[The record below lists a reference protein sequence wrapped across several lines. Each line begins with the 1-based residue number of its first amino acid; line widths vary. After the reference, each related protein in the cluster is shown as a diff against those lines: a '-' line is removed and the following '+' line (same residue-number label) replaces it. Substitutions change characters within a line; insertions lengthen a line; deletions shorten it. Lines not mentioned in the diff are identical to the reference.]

1 MSETNNLFRPNLLS
15 DFVGQDEIVNKLKI
29 YIYSAKERN
38 ETLDHTLFY
47 GPPGVGK
54 TSLAFIIAHEFNS
67 KIKVVSAPTLKT
79 IGDLVGILSILDP
92 GDVLFVDEIHRL
104 DKSLEEILYSV
115 LEDFKLN
122 ITFKNSEQVK
132 LVNFD
137 ISPFTFIGATTQIAL
152 ISSPL
157 RDRFGITF
165 KFDYYTVE
173 EISKIIRENTIK
185 MGFSIDNGEAIEIAK
200 RSRKTPRIANN
211 LLKRI
216 VDFTIYENSK
226 KITKQILNNAFAM
239 LKIDKDGLRKED
251 IDILKLMFKK
261 FKNVPIS
268 LEVIASYIGENVN
281 NIRDVYESYLVNEG
295 YIERTKRGRILTLK
309 GIKKCEEVLLNDDF

>member
-185 MGFSIDNGEAIEIAK
+185 MGFSIDNSEAIEIAK

-226 KITKQILNNAFAM
+226 KITKQILNNAFSM

-295 YIERTKRGRILTLK
+295 YIERTKRGRMLTLK

>member
-185 MGFSIDNGEAIEIAK
+185 MGFSIDNSEAIEIAK

-251 IDILKLMFKK
+251 IDILKLMYKK

>member
-185 MGFSIDNGEAIEIAK
+185 MGFSIDNCEAIEIAK

>member
-38 ETLDHTLFY
+38 EALDHTLFY

-185 MGFSIDNGEAIEIAK
+185 MGFSIDNSEAIEIAK

>member
-122 ITFKNSEQVK
+122 ITIKNSEQVK

-185 MGFSIDNGEAIEIAK
+185 MGFSIDNSEAIEIAK

-295 YIERTKRGRILTLK
+295 YIERTKRGRILTSK

>member
-67 KIKVVSAPTLKT
+67 KIKVVSAPTLKS

-185 MGFSIDNGEAIEIAK
+185 MGFSIDNSEAIEIAK

>member
-185 MGFSIDNGEAIEIAK
+185 MGFSIDNSEAIEIAN

>member
-173 EISKIIRENTIK
+173 EISKIIRENTVK
-185 MGFSIDNGEAIEIAK
+185 MGFSIDNSEAIEIAK

>member
-152 ISSPL
+152 ISPPL

-165 KFDYYTVE
+165 KFDYYSVE

-185 MGFSIDNGEAIEIAK
+185 MGFSIDNSEAIEIAK

>member
-185 MGFSIDNGEAIEIAK
+185 MGFSIDNSEAIEIAK

-309 GIKKCEEVLLNDDF
+309 GIKKCEEVFLNDDF

>member
-185 MGFSIDNGEAIEIAK
+185 MGFSIDNSEAIEIAK

-226 KITKQILNNAFAM
+226 KITKQILNNAFTM

>member
-185 MGFSIDNGEAIEIAK
+185 MGFSIDNSEAIEIAQ

>member
-185 MGFSIDNGEAIEIAK
+185 MGFLIDNSEAIEIAK

>member
-54 TSLAFIIAHEFNS
+54 TSLAFVIAHEFNS

-173 EISKIIRENTIK
+173 DISKIIRENTIK
-185 MGFSIDNGEAIEIAK
+185 MGFSIDNSEAIEIAK

>member
-1 MSETNNLFRPNLLS
+1 MSETNNLFRPNLLL

-185 MGFSIDNGEAIEIAK
+185 MGFSIDNSEAIEIAK

>member
-185 MGFSIDNGEAIEIAK
+185 MGFSIDNSEAIEIAK

-216 VDFTIYENSK
+216 GDFTIYENSK
-226 KITKQILNNAFAM
+226 KTTKQILNNAFAM

>member
-185 MGFSIDNGEAIEIAK
+185 MGFSIDNSEAIEIAK

-268 LEVIASYIGENVN
+268 LEIIASYIGENVN

>member
-1 MSETNNLFRPNLLS
+1 MSETINLFRLNLLS

-185 MGFSIDNGEAIEIAK
+185 MGFSIDNSEAIEIAK

>member
-115 LEDFKLN
+115 LEDVKLN

-185 MGFSIDNGEAIEIAK
+185 MGFSIDNSEAIEIAK

>member
-173 EISKIIRENTIK
+173 EISKIIRENTRR
-185 MGFSIDNGEAIEIAK
+185 MGFSIDNSEAIEIAK

-309 GIKKCEEVLLNDDF
+309 GIKKCEDVLLNDDF

>member
-185 MGFSIDNGEAIEIAK
+185 MGFSIDNSEAIEIAK

-261 FKNVPIS
+261 FKTVPIS

-309 GIKKCEEVLLNDDF
+309 GIKKCEEALLNDDF

>member
-185 MGFSIDNGEAIEIAK
+185 MGFSIDNSEAIEIAK

-226 KITKQILNNAFAM
+226 KITTQILNNAFAM

>member
-185 MGFSIDNGEAIEIAK
+185 MGFSIDNSEAIEIAK

-216 VDFTIYENSK
+216 VDFTIYENSR

-281 NIRDVYESYLVNEG
+281 SIRDVYESYLVNEG

>member
-185 MGFSIDNGEAIEIAK
+185 MGLSIDNSEAIEIAK

>member
-185 MGFSIDNGEAIEIAK
+185 MGFSIDNSEAIEIAK

-281 NIRDVYESYLVNEG
+281 NIRDVYENYLVNEG

>member
-185 MGFSIDNGEAIEIAK
+185 MGFSIDNSEAIEIAK

-226 KITKQILNNAFAM
+226 KITKQILNYAFAM